1 LRCNCG
7 IEGAKIIAI
16 RVTEEVVQQRR
27 KPVAQN
33 KQQAFIA
40 TSQMAV
46 SSNTLNCANTIQA
59 DQTGKT
65 VTKYGSR

>member
-27 KPVAQN
+27 KPVAQI

-40 TSQMAV
+40 TSKMVA

-59 DQTGKT
+59 ARSERT
-65 VTKYGSR
+65 VAKCGSR